1 MNRLAQKIQA
11 ITFLGLALIAFQSC
25 SEDSMS
31 GDGETMTSAELQTI
45 LMTDDIAGAAD
56 SALAELYMGD
66 TAKSFTAK
74 ENDCYT
80 AEYSETGFVAT
91 FNNCVLNGTENV
103 DGTVAVTY
111 EVGEG
116 SASFTAT
123 FTDFYVGTIKINGT
137 RTFVVNTST
146 DQSSVSFTVTSD
158 MSIELEDGTTISETG
173 EKTFGIDFSEDLS
186 SVTFTLSGNWTVQID
201 EDVYAVETLED
212 LQVTSPCE
220 YVSSGSMVVSKNGL
234 AVTVDFGNGQCDD
247 EATLIYPNG
256 ASEVITLE

>member
-11 ITFLGLALIAFQSC
+11 VAFLGMALIAFQSC

-56 SALAELYMGD
+56 SALAELYVGN
-66 TAKSFTAK
+66 TAKSFTAR

-80 AEYSETGFVAT
+80 AEYTETGFVAT

-111 EVGEG
+111 AVGEG

-146 DQSSVSFTVTSD
+146 DQSSVSFTVASD
-158 MSIELEDGTTISETG
+158 MTIEMEDGSTISETG
-173 EKTFGIDFSEDLS
+173 EKTFGIAFSEDLS
-186 SVTFTLSGNWTVQID
+186 SITFTLSGNWTVQID

-220 YVSSGSMVVSKNGL
+220 YVTSGSMVVSKNGL
-234 AVTVDFGNGQCDD
+234 AVTVDFGNGECDD
-247 EATLIYPNG
+247 KATLIYPNG
-256 ASEVITLE
+256 ATEEVDL